1 LKRLVAVVA
10 LRPVRLVAPKRSE
23 GGSPAQRL
31 AASQPGEDGRGDGI
45 PLVHRTCSNHPGSRA
60 RASVGTAAAS
70 APLWSVRAPVVRL
83 PLAIPG
89 GLGRSAIRT
98 QKVRVNWRNSRIRCF
113 DIRISALGF
122 CARHLEFRTWK
133 SDQVRP
139 SQTFQIYEPDP
150 KPKVRPEPGYCKG
163 RGQLVP
169 SAMGG
174 TAWKRLP
181 AVGFGRPA
189 RTWPA
194 HSVLRPVLRLAA
206 PKPSGGGSLGEGETP
221 RSELRTQRVPHPRN
235 PT

>member
-1 LKRLVAVVA
+1 MKRLVAVVA

-89 GLGRSAIRT
+89 GLGRSDIRT

-150 KPKVRPEPGYCKG
+150 KPQNRRSAGWPRHSFWAKAGLRPGSIREH
-163 RGQLVP
+163 
-169 SAMGG
+169 
-174 TAWKRLP
+174 P
-181 AVGFGRPA
+181 AI
-189 RTWPA
+189 
-194 HSVLRPVLRLAA
+194 RPVLRLAT